1 MSRWPR
7 LMRRETLAEYMDRS
21 TDYVDGLKRAGTI
34 AYVPGTTLY
43 DKRAIDK
50 WLDGLSGLAN
60 SSSQSRISGRLRDG
74 QGAH

>member
-7 LMRRETLAEYMDRS
+7 LMKRETLAEYIDRS
-21 TDYVDGLKRAGTI
+21 TDYVDGLKKAGKI
-34 AYVPGTTLY
+34 SYVPGTTLY
-43 DKRAIDK
+43 DRCVIDK

-60 SSSQSRISGRLRDG
+60 SSSQSRFSERLGDG